1 MCPLNTLNRSNPL
14 DPLTSGGPLTSLNPL
29 APLTPLRG
37 AVETVKFVQSR

>member
-1 MCPLNTLNRSNPL
+1 MLNRSNPL
-14 DPLTSGGPLTSLNPL
+14 DPLTRGGPLTSLNPL

>member
-1 MCPLNTLNRSNPL
+1 MLNRSNPL

-37 AVETVKFVQSR
+37 AVETIKFVQSR